1 MMKAHGDAIGP
12 LDGIVELDEKYLGGK
27 PRFEQGVI
35 HPRGK
40 GTSKSCIH
48 VAVKRQGEA
57 KAEVVP
63 SAVIQTWR
71 HGSPQLFLRM
81 LIL

>member
-1 MMKAHGDAIGP
+1 MK
-12 LDGIVELDEKYLGGK
+12 KYIGGK

-40 GTSKSCIH
+40 GTSKSCVH
-48 VAVKRQGEA
+48 VVVSRQVEV

-63 SAVIQTWR
+63 SDSYSDLAPRIAAVI
-71 HGSPQLFLRM
+71 SPHAQS
-81 LIL
+81 